1 MGRRVLVLEAWGHRV
16 RAAKALDLA
25 RARYEKWVAVARTLG
40 QIDAFRRSEAGVA
53 LEAREHRLPA
63 LAPWVR
69 TLVGGLDED
78 AARRF
83 E

>member
-1 MGRRVLVLEAWGHRV
+1 VNI
-16 RAAKALDLA
+16 
-25 RARYEKWVAVARTLG
+25 ARTLG
-40 QIDAFRRSEAGVA
+40 QLDAFRRSEEGVA
-53 LEAREHRLPA
+53 LEAREQRLPA